1 MELAQRVIRIED
13 ELKGEARRRAQI
25 RPAVRQVRAD
35 KDEVRRLDI
44 LHVIADETLALP
56 LGDQGQ
62 FVFRMEV
69 PLVSPAGQFQPR
81 AVRPTPDDIGEI
93 VGPCEEAKRFPRLQT
108 DLFKRKRH
116 IEICLSEYHIIRRN
130 VTYYETKTLFF
141 GWIGVVAPTAFCLT
155 LAALLSPGWLR
166 TQGHRRRFPPTMSP
180 SGGSATGAGS
190 AFRNLIHAPLCG
202 GRECYEFVPTA
213 NRQPI
218 CRYLRNLELRSHRPR
233 RGEDLHGRVAKQILA
248 QVAR

>member
-1 MELAQRVIRIED
+1 MIRIED

-56 LGDQGQ
+56 VGDQGQ

-141 GWIGVVAPTAFCLT
+141 GWIGVVASIVFCLT
-155 LAALLSPGWLR
+155 GWWKSMSCDSSQERGGFALVFK
-166 TQGHRRRFPPTMSP
+166 T
-180 SGGSATGAGS
+180 
-190 AFRNLIHAPLCG
+190 IDVIAPKMLL
-202 GRECYEFVPTA
+202 
-213 NRQPI
+213 I
-218 CRYLRNLELRSHRPR
+218 CRSL
-233 RGEDLHGRVAKQILA
+233 
-248 QVAR
+248 